1 METIN
6 DLVEALRRGISQDG
20 RLLKL
25 DTLAGKNI
33 LLPHRLVAEDRV
45 GRGYEYQLDV
55 LSLKKDIE
63 LKQLIAQPVTL
74 WIQQANSHDYL
85 PVHGYVHRVSKLG
98 FDGEFAVYQLTFSS
112 WLHFLKHRKD
122 ARIWQDKSADDILTE
137 IFNHHPQARGQFRF
151 ALERDAVSRSYCTQY
166 ETDWNFVMRLMEEEG
181 WTCYH
186 EQQADGKD
194 HTLVIVDTVRKLPWL
209 TPKAIEFHH
218 AGSDDD
224 VDKITQW
231 RGERQLISTTLKTVT
246 FDYKAP
252 HYAKDPVKLISPG
265 HGNIPA
271 QLEVFEYTGA
281 YTYGLDE
288 QGNRQAR
295 NTVEGWESK
304 AKRFFAS
311 SGVRHLA
318 VGYCFDFKGHADHEY
333 DPPEQREFFIIGLQ
347 WFIENNLPLGT
358 TTTDFPGSL
367 QQQIAGIKEKT
378 VKQTAGYRSANR
390 RTSGANAD
398 NYYGGGFCINHI
410 EVQRNL
416 VEYRSPREH
425 HKPVMH
431 PQSAI
436 VAGPENEEIYTD
448 ELNRVK
454 IKFIWNQL
462 NPGDEAASCWVRVSY
477 PNAGNDYGA
486 LNVPRIGQEVIVTFL
501 DSDPDRPIITG
512 RVYNGNQ
519 TPHWH
524 TDGKL
529 SGVKSKEVKGSGYNQ
544 LVMDDNTGQNRVQL
558 YSSNT
563 NAQLNLGY
571 LVGQQGNERQAFY
584 GSGFALNTDAYGAIT
599 ANQGLYISTYN
610 KPGATG
616 SQLDVNEAHQQ
627 LEVGHQLTQA
637 LSDTA
642 VKAQAEPLAGQD
654 ALKHF
659 NDATQDNYSGR
670 GQEQANRF
678 KAPILLA
685 ASPAGIG
692 LTTPES
698 THIHSGDNIT
708 LSSGTDTNLAVG
720 QSLVASIKEKLSLFV
735 FNGGMKLF
743 ASKGKVEIQSQSD
756 GLDIIADKVLRLIS
770 ATDKIELWAKKE
782 ITLGAGGSAIKINED
797 GITDITTGQRIMHH
811 SAWSL
816 PGPKGLPTPLP
827 EMPKTICVECLAKRA
842 NHRSAFINKGAQ

>member
-1 METIN
+1 METTR
-6 DLVEALRRGISQDG
+6 DLFDAFSRGLSQMTRILR
-20 RLLKL
+20 L
-25 DTLAGKNI
+25 DTTLGKDV
-33 LLPHRLVAEDRV
+33 LLPHRLVAKDKL
-45 GRGYEYQLDV
+45 GRGYTYTLDV
-55 LSLKKDIE
+55 LSLEKDIA

-74 WIQQANSHDYL
+74 WIQQANNYDYL
-85 PVHGYVHRVSKLG
+85 PVHGYVHRAGKLG
-98 FDGEFAVYQLTFSS
+98 LDGEFTVYQLTFSS

-122 ARIWQDKSADDILTE
+122 ARIWQDNSADDILTD

-151 ALERDAVSRSYCTQY
+151 DLEREAVSRSYCTQY
-166 ETDWNFVMRLMEEEG
+166 ETDWHFVMRLMEEEG

-186 EQQADGKD
+186 EQQTDGKD
-194 HTLVIVDTVRKLPWL
+194 HTLVITDTVHRLPWL
-209 TPKAIEFHH
+209 KPKVIEFHR
-218 AGSDDD
+218 AGSNEE
-224 VDKITQW
+224 VDKIIQW
-231 RGERQLISTTLKTVT
+231 SGERQLISTTLKTIT

-252 HYAKDPVKLISPG
+252 DYAKDPVRPISPG

-271 QLEVFEYTGA
+271 QLEVVEYTGA
-281 YTYGLDE
+281 YTYGPDE

-295 NTVEGWESK
+295 NTVEGWESE
-304 AKRFFAS
+304 AKRFFAT
-311 SGVRHLA
+311 SGVRRMA
-318 VGYCFDFKGHADHEY
+318 VGYCFDFEGHTDHEY
-333 DPPEQREFFIIGLQ
+333 DPPEQREFFLIGVQ

-367 QQQIAGIKEKT
+367 QQQITEVKEKT
-378 VKQTAGYRSANR
+378 AKQTASYN
-390 RTSGANAD
+390 ANASTSASGT
-398 NYYGGGFCINHI
+398 NVTGGQASGFCLNHI
-410 EVQRNL
+410 EVQRSL

-425 HKPVMH
+425 PKPVMH

-501 DSDPDRPIITG
+501 GSDPDRPIITG
-512 RVYNGNQ
+512 RVYNGSQ

-563 NAQLNLGY
+563 HAQLTLGY
-571 LVGQQGNERQAFY
+571 LVGQQGNQRQAFY

-599 ANQGLYISTYN
+599 AKEGLYISTYGRA
-610 KPGATG
+610 GATG
-616 SQLDVNEAHQQ
+616 AQLDVNEAHQQ
-627 LEVGHQLTQA
+627 LEASHALSKA

-642 VKAQAEPLAGQD
+642 IKTGAEALDGQD
-654 ALKHF
+654 ALKQF
-659 NDATQDNYSGR
+659 TGATQDKYSGQD
-670 GQEQANRF
+670 QEQANRF
-678 KAPILLA
+678 NEPILLA

-692 LTTPES
+692 LTTPKS
-698 THIHSGDNIT
+698 THVHSGENFT
-708 LSSGTDTNLAVG
+708 LSSGADTNLAVG
-720 QSLVASIKEKLSLFV
+720 KNLVASIKEKLSLFV
-735 FNGGMKLF
+735 LNGGMKLF
-743 ASKGKVEIQSQSD
+743 ASKGKVEIQAQSD
-756 GLDIIADKVLRLIS
+756 DLDIIAEKVLRLIS
-770 ATDKIELWAKKE
+770 TTDKIELWAKKE
-782 ITLGAGGSAIKINED
+782 ILLGAGGSAILINEE

-816 PGPKGLPTPLP
+816 PGPKSLPVELP
-827 EMPKTICVECLAKRA
+827 QMPTTFCEECALKA
-842 NHRSAFINKGAQ
+842 SKGAAFMME